1 LGAEVKAGNDV
12 RYSVF
17 EGMDKRGKAC
27 VLVNFGNDQATAEVS
42 WAGGEGQSVEILKPF
57 SPDAVDKLPVKVQLA
72 PRTCAVIALA

>member
-1 LGAEVKAGNDV
+1 MKTGNDV

-17 EGMDKRGKAC
+17 EGMNKRGKAC
-27 VLVNFGNDQATAEVS
+27 VLVNFGNDQASAEVS